1 MFFAQ
6 FLSSLVKVIVSLR
19 KLVFVLKGRTVQ
31 EGRDGP
37 GPWTG
42 QVPGWM
48 AAATGLEF
56 PSDRV
61 GYHSVLFVYPPTF
74 VGHFCSR
81 SLLLLY
87 LLLLSSLYKTWNS
100 VLFL

>member
-1 MFFAQ
+1 MLLRTLKTGVKIAGACKLFWGDGQ

-19 KLVFVLKGRTVQ
+19 KLVFGLKGRTVQ

-37 GPWTG
+37 GPWPG

-48 AAATGLEF
+48 AAATGFEF

-61 GYHSVLFVYPPTF
+61 GYHAE
-74 VGHFCSR
+74 
-81 SLLLLY
+81 
-87 LLLLSSLYKTWNS
+87 
-100 VLFL
+100 VLFLYPTRFCWTFLS